1 MQSVNRDLM
10 EAVHKLR
17 HSEQEVVD
25 YRKEVANLLVKASS
39 TQPVTGLSMMT
50 GIGRT
55 TIYWLMRV
63 WSDENSNENR
73 NP

>member
-1 MQSVNRDLM
+1 MIKSVNRDLM
-10 EAVHKLR
+10 EAVYKLR
-17 HSEQEVVD
+17 KSEQEVID
-25 YRKEVANLLVKASS
+25 SRKEVANLLVIASS

-63 WSDENSNENR
+63 WSDNSENR
-73 NP
+73 NT

>member
-1 MQSVNRDLM
+1 MIKSVNRDLL
-10 EAVHKLR
+10 EAVQKLR
-17 HSEQEVVD
+17 KSEQEVVE
-25 YRKEVANLLVKASS
+25 YRKEVANLLVVASS

-63 WSDENSNENR
+63 WSDSENR
-73 NP
+73 NT